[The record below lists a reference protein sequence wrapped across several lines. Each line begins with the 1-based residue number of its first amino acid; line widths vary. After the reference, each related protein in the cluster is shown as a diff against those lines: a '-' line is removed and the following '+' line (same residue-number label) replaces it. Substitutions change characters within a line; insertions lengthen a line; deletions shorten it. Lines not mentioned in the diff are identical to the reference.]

1 MNYVQ
6 EIADKFL
13 EKCHN
18 AVTLGP
24 ADFTLIAE
32 WEKEGIPK
40 EVVLNAIAALCTP
53 GVNSVADITI
63 GVKQFFVDWLQRES
77 SFNSAGC

>member
-13 EKCHN
+13 ERCHN
-18 AVTLGP
+18 GVTLGP

-32 WEKEGIPK
+32 WEKQEIPK

-53 GVNSVADITI
+53 GINSIVEIRS
-63 GVKQFFVDWLQRES
+63 GVKQFFVDWLQRER
-77 SFNSAGC
+77 NLDAAGC